1 MGVPPS
7 MTGMD
12 FDALRARQEGAF
24 SVWQLRRGG
33 WSQSR
38 ARHAVRGLR
47 EFHDGVYVTGD
58 APLTERQACWAAVL
72 TQPGTR
78 LSHASLARLMGFD
91 DWRSDVATVTR
102 PGSGGPRR
110 QGSLLVYRS
119 DHLPPGVLGE
129 VDGLP
134 CLSPAR
140 VLLDLMLER
149 PERSARR
156 LVRNA
161 LRVGAVDARA
171 LRVALAL
178 HPGRRGVD
186 RLRAYTNDYAHLPM
200 HRTKSDAE
208 ALGLAILD
216 AARIPIPMV
225 NVKLDGEEADYAW
238 PDARWIVELD
248 SRRFHHPVEDAR
260 KQAVWERAGWTVR
273 RVPTDDVYDRP
284 HRLLAATPPLNVDRT
299 SP

>member
-1 MGVPPS
+1 
-7 MTGMD
+7 MD

-24 SVWQLRRGG
+24 SVWQLRQAG

-72 TQPGTR
+72 THPGTR
-78 LSHASLARLMGFD
+78 LSHASVARLLGFD
-91 DWRSDVATVTR
+91 DWRSDVVTVTR

-110 QGSLLVYRS
+110 QGDLLVHRS
-119 DHLPPGVLGE
+119 DHLPAAALGDI
-129 VDGLP
+129 DGLP

-140 VLLDLMLER
+140 VLLDVMPQR
-149 PERSARR
+149 PERNARR

-161 LRVGAVDARA
+161 LRVRAVDERA

-178 HPGRRGVD
+178 HAGRRGVG
-186 RLRAYTNDYAHLPM
+186 RLRTSTNDYAHLPM

-216 AARIPIPMV
+216 AAGIVIPHV
-225 NVKLDGEEADYAW
+225 NVKVCGEEGDYVW
-238 PDARWIVELD
+238 PAGRLIVELD
-248 SRRFHHPVEDAR
+248 SRGYHHPVEDAR
-260 KQAVWERAGWTVR
+260 KQGVWERGGWTVR

-284 HRLLAATPPLNVDRT
+284 HRLLAAAPPPPSHR
-299 SP
+299 